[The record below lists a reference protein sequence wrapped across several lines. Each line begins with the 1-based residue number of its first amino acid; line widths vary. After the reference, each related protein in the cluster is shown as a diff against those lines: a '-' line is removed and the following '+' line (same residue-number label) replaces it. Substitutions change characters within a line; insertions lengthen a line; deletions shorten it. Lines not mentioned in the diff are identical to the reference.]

1 MPTAY
6 LFPGQGSHS
15 VGMGHA
21 SFLRYPIAR
30 KLFEQADTFL
40 GYKLSTLC
48 FSGPEDQLTAT
59 EYQTPALFVVGM
71 ARWAIMQADTA
82 WPVADFIVGQSM
94 GMTTALAAA
103 GAISFEDGLLLA
115 QQRGK
120 LMQKAGEKRRGAMA
134 AVLGIS
140 AETVTT
146 ICQTIQT
153 ESGLIIQLASDSSP
167 VQQLITGET
176 KAVELAMLRL
186 RESGARK
193 VVLLPISIASHCDL
207 MREMASHYAKII
219 EQVVFHDARV
229 PLVSNVSAELIQT
242 ATQLRHEII
251 AHLTVPVRWRESMLL
266 LRQLGVD
273 TFIEVG
279 PSDALTKLMKRID
292 RSATRKAYQ
301 A

>member
-1 MPTAY
+1 
-6 LFPGQGSHS
+6 
-15 VGMGHA
+15 MGHA

-71 ARWAIMQADTA
+71 ARWAIMQADAA